1 MDLLGIGPLELLFI
15 ILIALIVLGPRDM
28 VKAGRNLGRFLRR
41 IATSQEW
48 RTVQQAS
55 REFRHLPNKLM
66 RDAGLEEIQD
76 NLNKQLSDIS
86 QINTN
91 IKNDINKAQSGL
103 SPWTTPPPK
112 DTSNSPSQG
121 LSDRTIQPPPHSP
134 PSEDPNQS

>member
-76 NLNKQLSDIS
+76 NLS
-86 QINTN
+86 QINTDLR
-91 IKNDINKAQSGL
+91 KDIDKVQSGL

-112 DTSNSPSQG
+112 DPSNNPSQG